1 MENCLHISNGWKLD
15 PEKDLLEEEPEGCST
30 ADTQEESD
38 SRTVGP
44 MELNAAESDDDE
56 TLVMRA
62 ERKDS
67 FRDAGRAQIRFQD

>member
-1 MENCLHISNGWKLD
+1 MGGSWIQKRTSWRKNLKAAVLQT
-15 PEKDLLEEEPEGCST
+15 PM
-30 ADTQEESD
+30 EESD
-38 SRTVGP
+38 SKTVGP